1 MTFVIER
8 YGQSI
13 DLSVEGKVACP
24 RCRSN
29 GNDHSGDNLQIY
41 GLDSNGKH
49 KGFYCF
55 SCEYKHPSQQW
66 LEDNG
71 KVEEEDFELMGTEF
85 NEQIHEKLKAITGVD
100 SKGYRGIRSD
110 VSKPFGVRYQYS
122 ELDGSVVA
130 TYYPVTKDGNLVG
143 YKVRHHPK
151 RFEAIG
157 ETGKDCDLFGQ
168 FKFKTNNHTL
178 LIVGGEHD
186 QLAAFSMLSDAQRNK
201 DFDPIA
207 VVSATVGESG
217 AYKQIQNNYN
227 FISQYKKI
235 VVAMDNDAAGEA
247 ATEKL
252 CKVLPRGKVFIMKM
266 RHKDPNFYIEN
277 GREREFVNDFW
288 NAKPYTP
295 SGIVSSSSIYDA
307 IVERAY
313 AEKLPFPPFA
323 KKLNEMLAGGINWG
337 YIVNILAGSG
347 SGKSSFINA
356 CTSYFMQDLGH
367 KVCVVSLE
375 AEAGEY
381 GENLLSAAMKRKIAL
396 IKDRDE
402 RINFVKSEEAREIAH
417 SLFHDKDGNPLLYL
431 LDDRGDYGSL
441 QEKIEEVIIS
451 CDVRII
457 VIDVISDVFA
467 GMSIGEIDLWMAWEK
482 KLVKQYNCILV
493 NISHTR
499 KSTGEGKSASQG
511 AFLTEESIIGSGTQ
525 YRSAGINIALQR
537 DKTHECPIIRNST
550 AVHVLK
556 SRATGMT
563 GKAFDMFYDVESHTL
578 FDKEEYLADH
588 PELQQEF

>member
-1 MTFVIER
+1 MSFVIR
-8 YGQSI
+8 YGLEI
-13 DLSVEGKVACP
+13 DLSKEGKTACP
-24 RCRSN
+24 RCRRN
-29 GNDHSGDNLQIY
+29 GVDNSGNNFHTY
-41 GLDSNGKH
+41 GIDSEGKH
-49 KGFYCF
+49 KGGHCF
-55 SCEYKHPSQQW
+55 ACEYTIPSQEW
-66 LEDNG
+66 LEQNG
-71 KVEEEDFELMGTEF
+71 KTEEEEYEILGSEF
-85 NEQIHEKLKAITGVD
+85 NEEVHNKLKGITGVD
-100 SKGYRGIRSD
+100 SKNYRSVRSD
-110 VSKPFGVRYQYS
+110 VSKPFGVRYEYS
-122 ELDGSVVA
+122 QEDGSVVA
-130 TYYPVTKDGNLVG
+130 TYYPTTKDGKLVG
-143 YKVRHHPK
+143 YKVRKHPK
-151 RFEAIG
+151 NFASPLG

-168 FKFKTNNHTL
+168 FKFKTYSHTL

-186 QLAAFSMLSDAQRNK
+186 QLAAFSMLSDAQKNK
-201 DFDPIA
+201 EFDPIA

-217 AYKQIQNNYN
+217 AYKQIQNNYA
-227 FISQYKKI
+227 FVSQFKKI
-235 VVAMDNDAAGEA
+235 VVAMDSDSAGEQ

-266 RHKDPNFYIEN
+266 RHKDPNMYLEQ
-277 GREREFVNDFW
+277 GRERDFVNDFW
-288 NAKPYTP
+288 NSKPYTP
-295 SGIVSSSSIYDA
+295 SGIVSSGSIYDA

-323 KKLNEMLAGGINWG
+323 EKLNDMLAGGINWG
-337 YIVNILAGSG
+337 YIVNVLAGSG

-356 CTSYFMQDLGH
+356 CTSYFMQELGH

-396 IKDRDE
+396 IKEREE
-402 RINFVKSEEAREIAH
+402 RINFVKSDEAREIAH

-431 LDDRGDYGSL
+431 LDDRGDYNSL
-441 QEKIEEVIIS
+441 QDKIEEVIIS
-451 CDVRII
+451 CDVRIV

-499 KSTGEGKSASQG
+499 KSTGDSKSASQG

-537 DKTHECPIIRNST
+537 DKTHEDPIIRNST
-550 AVHVLK
+550 AVHLLK

-563 GKAFDMFYDVESHTL
+563 GKAFDMFYDTETHNL
-578 FDKEEYLADH
+578 FDKDVYLAEH
-588 PELQQEF
+588 PEINEF